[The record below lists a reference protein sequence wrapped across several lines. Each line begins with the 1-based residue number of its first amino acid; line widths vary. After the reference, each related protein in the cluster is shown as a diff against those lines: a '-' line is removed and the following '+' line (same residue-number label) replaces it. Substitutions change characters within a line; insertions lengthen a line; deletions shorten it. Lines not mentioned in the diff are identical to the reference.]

1 MIQSGV
7 ERTAMQ
13 NSAIRN
19 SCWQKYSSS
28 DVNTILLTN
37 QIDIYSGHTENPKK
51 TQAVDSTDIRTHAS
65 IGRYSTRH

>member
-1 MIQSGV
+1 
-7 ERTAMQ
+7 
-13 NSAIRN
+13 
-19 SCWQKYSSS
+19 
-28 DVNTILLTN
+28 LLTN